1 MPARHCDSRRW
12 DAAVLL
18 RAVLEVVQDQ
28 GGDTSEEARR
38 AMRVVILNVDHD
50 PYEGFQ
56 WIAEIEAKNGC
67 TSIKGYGNSLERAV
81 QALEREL
88 ENE

>member
-1 MPARHCDSRRW
+1 
-12 DAAVLL
+12 
-18 RAVLEVVQDQ
+18 
-28 GGDTSEEARR
+28 
-38 AMRVVILNVDHD
+38 MRVVILNVDHD